1 MKVIKCDVCGKE
13 LSMDEAYII
22 TDFINYSNCIDICE
36 ECQIVYKDIESEFLQ
51 EQHEIFE
58 QRQKDIYDLK
68 EKYKKEILKLRKN
81 S

>member
-1 MKVIKCDVCGKE
+1 MKLIRCDVCGKE
-13 LSMDEAYII
+13 LNMDEAYII
-22 TDFINYSNCIDICE
+22 TDFINYGSCIDACE
-36 ECQIVYKDIESEFLQ
+36 ECREVYKTIESKFLQ

-58 QRQKDIYDLK
+58 QRQKDITDLK

>member
-13 LSMDEAYII
+13 LNMDESYII
-22 TDFINYSNCIDICE
+22 TDFINYGSGIDACK
-36 ECQIVYKDIESEFLQ
+36 ECRKVYKAIESEFLQ

-58 QRQKDIYDLK
+58 QRRKDINDLK